1 MDKWDKVVDTIVKTI
16 DARIRKPSSAYST
29 EAQVKRIEGQTAY
42 VDIPGGE
49 PNMPARLTIDAK
61 VGDTVQVS
69 VDDHKA
75 TLTGNRT
82 APPTDDT
89 TANEA
94 KDTAEKNKRKV
105 IKLEEQTGLIRQGV
119 EGAQNMARQ
128 AEEDAENA
136 LTAANGKNT
145 VYYLATQPTGGTYQ
159 IGDTW
164 FDTANDNKI
173 YHWNGTAWTASLLGD
188 DALDTFSANH
198 INAGSIDASNV
209 TISNLDAG
217 NITSGYLNAARI
229 ETGSLSISKTSGLQS
244 AIDGAK
250 ETATDYLQATSTG
263 LKVGKDVG
271 TTSSY
276 SLVTSGGFSTYAN
289 NTELFNAGYGSTN
302 DEGSTN
308 NKPYYTLGQRKA
320 SSGTYS
326 SSRSYSFGDV
336 VTYGGYDYVYI
347 YTSSSSGHTPS
358 TSSSYWMRA
367 IGAYSVVEGYDC
379 IASNGGAH
387 TEGTY
392 TKATGSD
399 SHAEGYNSR
408 ATGKWSHVEGYNSRA
423 TAEDAHAQGEGVNA
437 GYTAQTAVGKYNNNK
452 SDTLFEVGNGSS
464 DSSRSNAFEVT
475 SAGKI
480 KVNGSKAPFTTF
492 TATGST
498 SSISSGSGGHA
509 ICTGTVPTGYT
520 IIGIQ
525 TVTTNHTFSGAIS
538 SMTLLS
544 NGAYIDIINTGSSS
558 QTFSV
563 TATILCT
570 AMQ

>member
-16 DARIRKPSSAYST
+16 DARIKKPSSAYST

-136 LTAANGKNT
+136 LTAANGKNK

-198 INAGSIDASNV
+198 INAGTIDASDV
-209 TISNLDAG
+209 TISNLNAG

-229 ETGSLSISKTSGLQS
+229 QAGSLSISKTSGLQS
-244 AIDGAK
+244 AIDDAA

-271 TTSSY
+271 TTSNYALVDSSGLHVY
-276 SLVTSGGFSTYAN
+276 TGNSLSSEFTSSAAWIGANATYRIGIAGGDMALYYNSTLYG
-289 NTELFNAGYGSTN
+289 TIRWAGYKHIGLYSGDGEFILTPTST
-302 DEGSTN
+302 STN
-308 NKPYYTLGQRKA
+308 NV
-320 SSGTYS
+320 
-326 SSRSYSFGDV
+326 F
-336 VTYGGYDYVYI
+336 
-347 YTSSSSGHTPS
+347 
-358 TSSSYWMRA
+358 
-367 IGAYSVVEGYDC
+367 
-379 IASNGGAH
+379 
-387 TEGTY
+387 
-392 TKATGSD
+392 
-399 SHAEGYNSR
+399 
-408 ATGKWSHVEGYNSRA
+408 
-423 TAEDAHAQGEGVNA
+423 TAPNVHELM
-437 GYTAQTAVGKYNNNK
+437 TAQVSEVVSLSTQNTYYKLKMAQNKKVGDN
-452 SDTLFEVGNGSS
+452 L
-464 DSSRSNAFEVT
+464 
-475 SAGKI
+475 
-480 KVNGSKAPFTTF
+480 
-492 TATGST
+492 
-498 SSISSGSGGHA
+498 SISSDGIKCAKTGFVLVSGQAQFQSMTDHHVCN
-509 ICTGTVPTGYT
+509 IQMRVYDPSTGTTTNVAQSTSRSAGNMAE
-520 IIGIQ
+520 I
-525 TVTTNHTFSGAIS
+525 TVTPRLVEITHANSTVYMYVANTSG
-538 SMTLLS
+538 
-544 NGAYIDIINTGSSS
+544 TGG
-558 QTFSV
+558 TV
-563 TATILCT
+563 GGTAGDDPT
-570 AMQ
+570 AADKLKNYLTVQYV

>member
-16 DARIRKPSSAYST
+16 DARIKKPSSAYST

-136 LTAANGKNT
+136 LTAANGKNK

-198 INAGSIDASNV
+198 INAGSIDASDV

-217 NITSGYLNAARI
+217 NITSGYLNANRI
-229 ETGSLSISKTSGLQS
+229 QVGSLPINKTDGLQT
-244 AIDGAK
+244 ALDDAGAANK
-250 ETATDYLQATSTG
+250 YVTTISGKTGIAVHMANDTSN
-263 LKVGKDVG
+263 
-271 TTSSY
+271 Y
-276 SLVTSGGFSTYAN
+276 SLVNSNGLYVYKGGTAVANFGSTTTIGDSNSYHVDIGSGAMTLYYRTGSRGHIDWSTTSGIQIGYTNSYIRVSDAGITLASDVGVSGVVRADNIHEIRTAQATAAVTLSTQDN
-289 NTELFNAGYGSTN
+289 
-302 DEGSTN
+302 
-308 NKPYYTLGQRKA
+308 YYKVTLA
-320 SSGTYS
+320 SS
-326 SSRSYSFGDV
+326 
-336 VTYGGYDYVYI
+336 
-347 YTSSSSGHTPS
+347 
-358 TSSSYWMRA
+358 
-367 IGAYSVVEGYDC
+367 
-379 IASNGGAH
+379 
-387 TEGTY
+387 
-392 TKATGSD
+392 
-399 SHAEGYNSR
+399 
-408 ATGKWSHVEGYNSRA
+408 
-423 TAEDAHAQGEGVNA
+423 
-437 GYTAQTAVGKYNNNK
+437 TAVG
-452 SDTLFEVGNGSS
+452 
-464 DSSRSNAFEVT
+464 SNL
-475 SAGKI
+475 
-480 KVNGSKAPFTTF
+480 
-492 TATGST
+492 
-498 SSISSGSGGHA
+498 SISSGGIKCSKAGYVLVSGQAQFSGMTDHH
-509 ICTGTVPTGYT
+509 ICNVQIKNGSTTVAHSASRSAGSVAEVAVTPRLIQVSANDVIYLYVANTSGTGGTVAGTTDADKLKNYL
-520 IIGIQ
+520 
-525 TVTTNHTFSGAIS
+525 TVQ
-538 SMTLLS
+538 
-544 NGAYIDIINTGSSS
+544 Y
-558 QTFSV
+558 V
-563 TATILCT
+563 
-570 AMQ
+570 

>member
-1 MDKWDKVVDTIVKTI
+1 MNKWDKVVDTIVKTI
-16 DARIRKPSSAYST
+16 DARIKKPSSAYST

-75 TLTGNRT
+75 TLTGNRS

-136 LTAANGKNT
+136 LTAANGKNK
-145 VYYLATQPTGGTYQ
+145 VYYQATQPTGGTYQ
-159 IGDTW
+159 VGDTW

-173 YHWNGTAWTASLLGD
+173 YHWAGTAWAASLLGD

-209 TISNLDAG
+209 TISNLNAG

-229 ETGSLSISKTSGLQS
+229 ETGSLSIGKTSGLQ
-244 AIDGAK
+244 
-250 ETATDYLQATSTG
+250 TALD
-263 LKVGKDVG
+263 
-271 TTSSY
+271 
-276 SLVTSGGFSTYAN
+276 
-289 NTELFNAGYGSTN
+289 NAGAANQYVTTISGVSGITVHNANDTSNFVNTN
-302 DEGSTN
+302 SNG
-308 NKPYYTLGQRKA
+308 
-320 SSGTYS
+320 
-326 SSRSYSFGDV
+326 
-336 VTYGGYDYVYI
+336 VYI
-347 YTSSSSGHTPS
+347 YKGGKVQTGIIAGEMDLY
-358 TSSSYWMRA
+358 SY
-367 IGAYSVVEGYDC
+367 Y
-379 IASNGGAH
+379 GGVD
-387 TEGTY
+387 TVPLKITY
-392 TKATGSD
+392 TTDPNRYGRIISE
-399 SHAEGYNSR
+399 HGNSR
-408 ATGKWSHVEGYNSRA
+408 AMIELYTYSGTNGSVTISGRKGTAA
-423 TAEDAHAQGEGVNA
+423 TDKCELVVGPSGIDGWYHNQRVLYLA
-437 GYTAQTAVGKYNNNK
+437 GDS
-452 SDTLFEVGNGSS
+452 SDTPVLTMTGNVSIGG
-464 DSSRSNAFEVT
+464 N
-475 SAGKI
+475 I
-480 KVNGSKAPFTTF
+480 KFNSKAPFTTF

-498 SSISSGSGGHA
+498 GSISAGSGGHA
-509 ICTGTVPTGYT
+509 SCTGTVPSGYT

-544 NGAYIDIINTGSSS
+544 NGAYIDVVNTGSSS
-558 QTFSV
+558 QSFTV

-570 AMQ
+570 SIK

>member
-16 DARIRKPSSAYST
+16 DARIKKPSSAYST

-136 LTAANGKNT
+136 LTAANGKNK

-198 INAGSIDASNV
+198 INAGSIDASDV

-217 NITSGYLNAARI
+217 NITSGYLNANRI
-229 ETGSLSISKTSGLQS
+229 QVGSLPINKTDGLQT
-244 AIDGAK
+244 ALDNAGAANSYVTTISGK
-250 ETATDYLQATSTG
+250 TGIAVHMANDTSNYALINSNGLEIYKSGNSVATFGSSVTLGKSTDY
-263 LKVGKDVG
+263 
-271 TTSSY
+271 
-276 SLVTSGGFSTYAN
+276 
-289 NTELFNAGYGSTN
+289 
-302 DEGSTN
+302 
-308 NKPYYTLGQRKA
+308 
-320 SSGTYS
+320 
-326 SSRSYSFGDV
+326 
-336 VTYGGYDYVYI
+336 
-347 YTSSSSGHTPS
+347 H
-358 TSSSYWMRA
+358 A
-367 IGAYSVVEGYDC
+367 I
-379 IASNGGAH
+379 ISNGLMSF
-387 TEGTY
+387 Y
-392 TKATGSD
+392 NYTGSD
-399 SHAEGYNSR
+399 LVGQIIWASYKHIGLYSGDGELILTPTSTTTNNVFTAPNVHELMT
-408 ATGKWSHVEGYNSRA
+408 AHA
-423 TAEDAHAQGEGVNA
+423 TAAVTLSVKETYYKVT
-437 GYTAQTAVGKYNNNK
+437 TASSTAVG
-452 SDTLFEVGNGSS
+452 
-464 DSSRSNAFEVT
+464 SNL
-475 SAGKI
+475 
-480 KVNGSKAPFTTF
+480 
-492 TATGST
+492 
-498 SSISSGSGGHA
+498 SISSGGIKCSKAGYVLVSGQAQFTGMDDHQVCNVQIRKNSTTVA
-509 ICTGTVPTGYT
+509 HSASRSAGSVAEVVVAPRLIQVAANDVIYLYVANTSNPNGTVAGTTAADKLKNYL
-520 IIGIQ
+520 
-525 TVTTNHTFSGAIS
+525 TVQ
-538 SMTLLS
+538 
-544 NGAYIDIINTGSSS
+544 Y
-558 QTFSV
+558 V
-563 TATILCT
+563 
-570 AMQ
+570 

>member
-16 DARIRKPSSAYST
+16 DARIKKPSSAYST

-136 LTAANGKNT
+136 LTAANGKNK

-198 INAGSIDASNV
+198 INAGSIDASDV

-217 NITSGYLNAARI
+217 NITSGYLNANRI
-229 ETGSLSISKTSGLQS
+229 EAGSLSIGKTSGLQT
-244 AIDGAK
+244 ALDNAGAANSYVTTISGK
-250 ETATDYLQATSTG
+250 TGISVHMANDTSNYALVNSNGMEVYKSGDSVASFGSDIRLGKTGGRYFKIETDSGSNYRMVITN
-263 LKVGKDVG
+263 G
-271 TTSSY
+271 TTEYGRISFKDSG
-276 SLVTSGGFSTYAN
+276 LWLSGG
-289 NTELFNAGYGSTN
+289 
-302 DEGSTN
+302 
-308 NKPYYTLGQRKA
+308 
-320 SSGTYS
+320 GTS
-326 SSRSYSFGDV
+326 NGIV
-336 VTYGGYDYVYI
+336 V
-347 YTSSSSGHTPS
+347 SSSSIDLQGPLTTVWNGLNVLS
-358 TSSSYWMRA
+358 GFSADYIEMTGRIYTTGTMS
-367 IGAYSVVEGYDC
+367 GANVHKVM
-379 IASNGGAH
+379 
-387 TEGTY
+387 
-392 TKATGSD
+392 
-399 SHAEGYNSR
+399 
-408 ATGKWSHVEGYNSRA
+408 
-423 TAEDAHAQGEGVNA
+423 TAESSASVTLSTQSNYYKLTMA
-437 GYTAQTAVGKYNNNK
+437 K
-452 SDTLFEVGNGSS
+452 SESTETT
-464 DSSRSNAFEVT
+464 T
-475 SAGKI
+475 SQL
-480 KVNGSKAPFTTF
+480 
-492 TATGST
+492 
-498 SSISSGSGGHA
+498 SISSGGIKCAQAGYVLVSGQAQFTGMTDHH
-509 ICTGTVPTGYT
+509 ICNVQIKNGTTTVAHSASRSAGSVAEVTIAPRLVRVYANDVIYLHVANTSGTGGTAGGSAASDKLKNYLTVQY
-520 IIGIQ
+520 
-525 TVTTNHTFSGAIS
+525 V
-538 SMTLLS
+538 
-544 NGAYIDIINTGSSS
+544 
-558 QTFSV
+558 
-563 TATILCT
+563 
-570 AMQ
+570 

>member
-16 DARIRKPSSAYST
+16 DARIKKPSSAYST

-136 LTAANGKNT
+136 LTAANGKNK

-198 INAGSIDASNV
+198 INAGSIDASDV

-229 ETGSLSISKTSGLQS
+229 QAGSLSISKTSGLQS
-244 AIDGAK
+244 AIDDAA

-271 TTSSY
+271 TTSNY
-276 SLVTSGGFSTYAN
+276 ATVTSDGLTVYVSNNDYAFFGTTARIGRNGQYYHIDFKTGEMDFYTNMSSTRGGELEWNSTSLN
-289 NTELFNAGYGSTN
+289 LRYGSAML
-302 DEGSTN
+302 
-308 NKPYYTLGQRKA
+308 TL
-320 SSGTYS
+320 
-326 SSRSYSFGDV
+326 
-336 VTYGGYDYVYI
+336 
-347 YTSSSSGHTPS
+347 SSSGN
-358 TSSSYWMRA
+358 
-367 IGAYSVVEGYDC
+367 I
-379 IASNGGAH
+379 
-387 TEGTY
+387 
-392 TKATGSD
+392 KF
-399 SHAEGYNSR
+399 
-408 ATGKWSHVEGYNSRA
+408 
-423 TAEDAHAQGEGVNA
+423 
-437 GYTAQTAVGKYNNNK
+437 NN
-452 SDTLFEVGNGSS
+452 
-464 DSSRSNAFEVT
+464 
-475 SAGKI
+475 
-480 KVNGSKAPFTTF
+480 KAPFSTF
-492 TATGST
+492 TATGS
-498 SSISSGSGGHA
+498 SGSVSSGSGAHVS
-509 ICTGTVPTGYT
+509 CTGTVPSGYT
-520 IIGIQ
+520 PIAIQ
-525 TVTTNHTFSGAIS
+525 SITSNHTYSGVFGKMAVS
-538 SMTLLS
+538 S
-544 NGAYIDIINTGSSS
+544 NGADVDVINRASSS
-558 QTFSV
+558 QSFTI

-570 AMQ
+570 AIQ